1 VDELSSLYVDAMLQR
16 VECYESLAELL
27 LKKGD
32 KEGAQKLLQE
42 CEQVARQLVA
52 K

>member
-1 VDELSSLYVDAMLQR
+1 MLQAI
-16 VECYESLAELL
+16 ECYESLSELL

-42 CEQVARQLVA
+42 CEQLASQLVA